1 MKFSLSSLDLQRRV
15 MLLAVMP
22 CVAATML
29 LTSYF
34 TVDKIRTLEDG
45 FSTNGVAT
53 AKRLASYSDLSLYA
67 GDISA
72 LRRIS
77 QDAIREPGVQSV
89 EISNGSGLF
98 VTAHRNGLAPE
109 QTRSFSAI
117 VRIRPTGTFD
127 DWSVD
132 DDDGGAGA
140 VGNVRVVIDSSGLY
154 RQELRSAITGLLIG
168 CATLVV
174 AMWGATML
182 ARGIAA
188 PLRQLGVTVAAIRA
202 GDLNARSRLDSDD
215 ELGRLSAG
223 IDDMAAAL
231 AGHRSELEAR
241 VREAQLQ
248 AQQRLSQAEQANA
261 AKARFLAAAS
271 HDLRQPL
278 HAVGL
283 FVGKLRETAG
293 SDQLALVERI
303 DEGLSGMSGLLTALL
318 DISRLDAGVVEPQRS
333 VVSIGKLFDDAE
345 ATLSSLAIERETRLL
360 FRRRDLH
367 VDVDP
372 ALCARILSNF
382 VENALRYAAGGAVL
396 VSAQRHGDKVRV
408 QVRDNGIGIASMYHE
423 RVFEEF
429 FQLDNP
435 ERDRRKG
442 LGLGLAI
449 CARAARLLDI
459 RIGVESAIGK
469 GSCFYF
475 DLPAAERPAPVAAA
489 APVVSTARAQGRALV
504 VDDDRAIRDG
514 TIGLIEQ
521 WGLTTA
527 AASTVDEAI
536 EALTSQGA
544 AFDYLLCDLQ
554 LSEVDDGWRVIEA
567 ARRIDA
573 RTRLLLV
580 SGDTSAATL
589 RRARENGVVL
599 LTKPVTPAKLRA
611 ALGPVGI
618 SSNAGGT
625 LAA

>member
-1 MKFSLSSLDLQRRV
+1 MRFSLSSLDLQRRV

-22 CVAATML
+22 CVVATML

-34 TVDKIRTLEDG
+34 TIDKIRTLEDG
-45 FSTNGVAT
+45 FTANGGAT

-67 GDISA
+67 GDIGA
-72 LRRIS
+72 LRRVS

-89 EISNGSGLF
+89 QISNGAGLL
-98 VTAHRNGLAPE
+98 VTAHRNGPVPA
-109 QTRSFSAI
+109 QTRGFSAA
-117 VRIRPTGTFD
+117 VRIRPTGSFD

-140 VGNVRVVIDSSGLY
+140 VGNVRVGIDSSGLY

-168 CATLVV
+168 LATLIA
-174 AMWGATML
+174 AMWGATLL

-231 AGHRSELEAR
+231 AGHHSELEAR

-293 SDQLALVERI
+293 RDQLALVERI

-372 ALCARILSNF
+372 ALSARILSNF

-459 RIGVESAIGK
+459 RIGLESAVGK

-475 DLPAAERPAPVAAA
+475 DLPAAERPAPVVAA
-489 APVVSTARAQGRALV
+489 APAMPTARAQGRALV

-521 WGLTTA
+521 WGLTTV
-527 AASTVDEAI
+527 AASTVDEAV
-536 EALTSQGA
+536 EALVSQGSE
-544 AFDYLLCDLQ
+544 FDYLLCDLQ

-618 SSNAGGT
+618 SPSGGT

>member
-1 MKFSLSSLDLQRRV
+1 MRFSLSSLDLQRRV

-22 CVAATML
+22 CVVATML

-34 TVDKIRTLEDG
+34 TIDKIRTLEDG
-45 FSTNGVAT
+45 FTANGGAT

-67 GDISA
+67 GDIGA
-72 LRRIS
+72 LRRVS

-89 EISNGSGLF
+89 QISNGAGLL
-98 VTAHRNGLAPE
+98 VTAHRNGPVPA
-109 QTRSFSAI
+109 QTRGFSAA
-117 VRIRPTGTFD
+117 VRIRPTGSFD

-168 CATLVV
+168 LATLIA
-174 AMWGATML
+174 AMWGATLL

-231 AGHRSELEAR
+231 AGHHSELEAR

-293 SDQLALVERI
+293 RDQLALVERI

-372 ALCARILSNF
+372 ALSARILSNF

-435 ERDRRKG
+435 ERDRRRG

-459 RIGVESAIGK
+459 RIGLESAVGK

-475 DLPAAERPAPVAAA
+475 DLPAAERPAPVVAA
-489 APVVSTARAQGRALV
+489 APAMPTARAQGRALV

-521 WGLTTA
+521 WGLTTV
-527 AASTVDEAI
+527 AASTVDEAV
-536 EALTSQGA
+536 EALVSQGSE
-544 AFDYLLCDLQ
+544 FDYLLCDLQ
-554 LSEVDDGWRVIEA
+554 LSEVDDGWRVIDA

-618 SSNAGGT
+618 SLSGGT

>member
-1 MKFSLSSLDLQRRV
+1 MRFSLSSLDLQRRV

-22 CVAATML
+22 CVVATML

-34 TVDKIRTLEDG
+34 TIDKIRTLEDG
-45 FSTNGVAT
+45 FTANGGAT

-67 GDISA
+67 GDIGA
-72 LRRIS
+72 LRRVS

-89 EISNGSGLF
+89 QISNGAGLL
-98 VTAHRNGLAPE
+98 VTAHRNGPVPA
-109 QTRSFSAI
+109 QTRGFSAA
-117 VRIRPTGTFD
+117 VRIRPTGSFD

-168 CATLVV
+168 LATLIA
-174 AMWGATML
+174 AMWGATLL

-231 AGHRSELEAR
+231 AGHHSELEAR

-293 SDQLALVERI
+293 RDQLALVERI

-372 ALCARILSNF
+372 ALSARILSNF

-459 RIGVESAIGK
+459 RIGLESAVGK

-475 DLPAAERPAPVAAA
+475 DLPAAERPAPVLAA
-489 APVVSTARAQGRALV
+489 APAMPTARAQGRALV

-521 WGLTTA
+521 WGLTTV
-527 AASTVDEAI
+527 AASTVDEAV
-536 EALTSQGA
+536 EALVSQGSE
-544 AFDYLLCDLQ
+544 FDYLLCDLQ

-618 SSNAGGT
+618 SPSGGT

>member
-1 MKFSLSSLDLQRRV
+1 

-22 CVAATML
+22 CVVATML

-34 TVDKIRTLEDG
+34 TIDKIRTLEDG
-45 FSTNGVAT
+45 FTANGGAT

-67 GDISA
+67 GDIGA
-72 LRRIS
+72 LRRVS

-89 EISNGSGLF
+89 QISNGAGLL
-98 VTAHRNGLAPE
+98 VTAHRNGPVPA
-109 QTRSFSAI
+109 QTRGFSAA
-117 VRIRPTGTFD
+117 VRIRPTGSFD

-168 CATLVV
+168 LATLIA
-174 AMWGATML
+174 AMWGATLL

-231 AGHRSELEAR
+231 AGHHSELEAR

-293 SDQLALVERI
+293 RDQLALVERI

-372 ALCARILSNF
+372 ALSARILSNF

-459 RIGVESAIGK
+459 RIGLESAVGK

-475 DLPAAERPAPVAAA
+475 DLPAAERPAPVVAA
-489 APVVSTARAQGRALV
+489 APAMPTARAQGRALV

-521 WGLTTA
+521 WGLTTV
-527 AASTVDEAI
+527 AASTVDEAV
-536 EALTSQGA
+536 EALVSQGSE
-544 AFDYLLCDLQ
+544 FDYLLCDLQ

-618 SSNAGGT
+618 SPSGGT

>member
-1 MKFSLSSLDLQRRV
+1 MRFSLSSLDLQRRV

-22 CVAATML
+22 CVVATML

-34 TVDKIRTLEDG
+34 TIDKIRTLEDG
-45 FSTNGVAT
+45 FTANGGAT

-67 GDISA
+67 GDIGA
-72 LRRIS
+72 LRRVS

-89 EISNGSGLF
+89 QISNGAGLL
-98 VTAHRNGLAPE
+98 VTAHRNGPVPA
-109 QTRSFSAI
+109 QTRGFSAA
-117 VRIRPTGTFD
+117 VRIRPTGSFD

-168 CATLVV
+168 LATLIA
-174 AMWGATML
+174 AMWGATLL

-231 AGHRSELEAR
+231 AGHHSELEAR

-293 SDQLALVERI
+293 RDQLALVERI

-372 ALCARILSNF
+372 ALSARILSNF

-459 RIGVESAIGK
+459 RIGLESAVGK

-475 DLPAAERPAPVAAA
+475 DLPAAERPAPVVAA
-489 APVVSTARAQGRALV
+489 APAMPTARAQGRALV

-521 WGLTTA
+521 WGLTTV
-527 AASTVDEAI
+527 AASTVDEAV
-536 EALTSQGA
+536 EALVSQGSE
-544 AFDYLLCDLQ
+544 FDYLLCDLQ

-618 SSNAGGT
+618 SPSGGT

>member
-1 MKFSLSSLDLQRRV
+1 

-536 EALTSQGA
+536 EALISQEG

-611 ALGPVGI
+611 ALGPVGV

>member
-1 MKFSLSSLDLQRRV
+1 MKWSLRSLDLQRRV

-45 FSTNGVAT
+45 FSTNGGAT

-67 GDISA
+67 GDIGA

-98 VTAHRNGLAPE
+98 VTAHRDGPVPE
-109 QTRSFSAI
+109 QRRSFSAA
-117 VRIRPTGTFD
+117 VRIRPTGSFD

-140 VGNVRVVIDSSGLY
+140 VGSVRVVIDSSGLY

-168 CATLVV
+168 LATLVV
-174 AMWGATML
+174 AMWGATVL

-293 SDQLALVERI
+293 HDQLALVERI

-345 ATLSSLAIERETRLL
+345 ATLGSLAIERETRLL

-475 DLPAAERPAPVAAA
+475 DLPAAERPAPVATA
-489 APVVSTARAQGRALV
+489 APAVSTVRAQGRALV

-536 EALTSQGA
+536 EALVSQGS

-611 ALGPVGI
+611 ALGPVGV
-618 SSNAGGT
+618 SPNAGT

>member
-1 MKFSLSSLDLQRRV
+1 

-367 VDVDP
+367 VDVDQ

-536 EALTSQGA
+536 EALISQEG

-611 ALGPVGI
+611 ALGPVGV

>member
-1 MKFSLSSLDLQRRV
+1 VRFSLSSLDLQRRV

-45 FSTNGVAT
+45 FSTNGGAT

-89 EISNGSGLF
+89 EISNGSGLL
-98 VTAHRNGLAPE
+98 VTAHRSGLVPE
-109 QTRSFSAI
+109 QTRSFSAA
-117 VRIRPTGTFD
+117 VRIRPTGSFD
-127 DWSVD
+127 DWSID
-132 DDDGGAGA
+132 EDDGGAGA

-154 RQELRSAITGLLIG
+154 RQELRSAMTGLLIG
-168 CATLVV
+168 LATLVA
-174 AMWGATML
+174 AMWGATLL

-188 PLRQLGVTVAAIRA
+188 PLRQLGGTVAAIRA

-293 SDQLALVERI
+293 RDQLALVERI

-396 VSAQRHGDKVRV
+396 VSAQRHHDKVRV

-459 RIGVESAIGK
+459 RIGVESAVGK

-475 DLPAAERPAPVAAA
+475 DLPAAERPAPVATA
-489 APVVSTARAQGRALV
+489 APAMPTARAQGRALV

-527 AASTVDEAI
+527 AASTVDEALDVLI
-536 EALTSQGA
+536 SQSS

-554 LSEVDDGWRVIEA
+554 LSEIDDGWRVIEA
-567 ARRIDA
+567 ARRIDS

-611 ALGPVGI
+611 ALGPVGV
-618 SSNAGGT
+618 SVAAGT